1 MGIRLVVGVGSVLL
15 AVAAWSAPPT
25 QPAAGRPYAQP
36 ALRLRAKLH
45 RTHHGSSA
53 GEGLGAEVAAVG
65 DIDGDGT
72 SDYAA
77 LSRVYTPGSW
87 SSDGAHLFS
96 GATGNLL
103 WKRTVPGPASRYFEI
118 GPLEADAD
126 GDGTP
131 DLYLGMPTRHPDTPN
146 YDAGDPSSKLAVVSG
161 ADGHTLY
168 EIAGPSGKS
177 GSFGGTAV
185 ALGDVTGPGGSP
197 DGRPDLAIGD
207 TGFSSP
213 SYPGVLGAVFVYSGT
228 TFLCAFAEAGLPSW
242 LDLGARYGLG
252 LAAGNAPGLPRG
264 ILAVSAPYVHEGGPS
279 TYYHGKLFV
288 YDVVSGARRYGIEIG
303 DGSATGRVL
312 RPQPDMDGDGYGEF
326 IASDYYTY
334 TGFGRVVVVSGSAGS
349 LVHVIENLTWQVSY
363 FGIDVCGG
371 PDLNGDG
378 VADFLVSELGGGPFT
393 APSRILVYSGATAA
407 PILAIPFPSDAEA
420 ARSACFIGDVDGNG
434 KSDIAAGDPLYDGG
448 PAGTDAGWVRIYK
461 IR

>member
-1 MGIRLVVGVGSVLL
+1 MSIRFVVVIGSLFL
-15 AVAAWSAPPT
+15 AVAGLSAPPT
-25 QPAAGRPYAQP
+25 QPVAGRPNVQP
-36 ALRLRAKLH
+36 ALRLRAQLH
-45 RTHHGSSA
+45 RTHYGAVA
-53 GEGLGAEVAAVG
+53 GEGLGAEVADVG

-72 SDYAA
+72 SDYAV
-77 LSRVYTPGSW
+77 LSRIYTPGSW
-87 SSDGAHLFS
+87 SADGAHLFS
-96 GATGNLL
+96 GATGTLL
-103 WKRTVPGPASRYFEI
+103 WKRTVPGPALRCFEI

-126 GDGTP
+126 GDGTQ

-146 YDAGDPSSKLAVVSG
+146 YDAGDPSSKLAVISG

-177 GSFGGTAV
+177 GSFGGTAA
-185 ALGDVTGPGGSP
+185 ALGDVTGPGGTP
-197 DGRPDLAIGD
+197 DGLPDLAVGD
-207 TGFSSP
+207 TGFSS
-213 SYPGVLGAVFVYSGT
+213 SGHPGVLGAVFVYSGT
-228 TFLCAFAEAGLPSW
+228 TLVRTFAEAGLPSW
-242 LDLGARYGLG
+242 LDLGSRYGLG
-252 LAAGNAPGLPRG
+252 LAAGDAPGLPRG
-264 ILAVSAPYVHEGGPS
+264 ILAVSAPYVHEGGGS

-288 YDVVSGARRYGIEIG
+288 YDVVSGARRYAIEIG

-334 TGFGRVVVVSGSAGS
+334 TGFGRVVVVSGSAGGFI
-349 LVHVIENLTWQVSY
+349 HVIENWTWQFSY

-378 VADFLVSELGGGPFT
+378 VADFLVSELGGGYFT
-393 APSRILVYSGATAA
+393 APSRIIVFSGATAA
-407 PILAIPFPSDAEA
+407 PILLIRFPSDAQA
-420 ARSACFIGDVDGNG
+420 ARSACFVGDVDGNG
-434 KSDIAAGDPLYDGG
+434 KEDIAAGDPLYDGG